1 MVVQKSSNNYQ
12 PTLEEPMNND
22 NLNMAP
28 PQELT
33 KQYLKRF
40 STVIK
45 MAMIA
50 ILVLLLLIPLSMVR
64 SVLRERLDAVQLLV
78 NGIS

>member
-1 MVVQKSSNNYQ
+1 
-12 PTLEEPMNND
+12 MNND